1 MAPTTSQSKITLE
14 GKIIKRI
21 VETGQEELSKTSQQA
36 KKNCLFSFCYHSLC
50 TEAVL
55 SKDEVLFWAF
65 HSCCRKLVGLRR
77 SVKRCKVKKKKKK
90 KKRSAYKK
98 KVTTMNCST
107 TEASPDSGRPSLSPV
122 RKRFLAHSGEM
133 SSSYSEIAI
142 SQKSQ
147 HWLDQQNKQCKSP
160 TDTNTTFI

>member
-21 VETGQEELSKTSQQA
+21 VETEQEELSKRSQQA

-50 TEAVL
+50 TETAL

-65 HSCCRKLVGLRR
+65 HSCSCKLVGLRR
-77 SVKRCKVKKKKKK
+77 SVIRWKVKKDLPTK
-90 KKRSAYKK
+90 
-98 KVTTMNCST
+98 NCSK
-107 TEASPDSGRPSLSPV
+107 TEASLDSGRPSLSPV
-122 RKRFLAHSGEM
+122 RKHFLAHSGEM

-147 HWLDQQNKQCKSP
+147 CWLDQQNKQHKCPKATS
-160 TDTNTTFI
+160 TTLI